1 LLSLSAINDPEKIGI
16 IEVINDYKRR
26 TVYIRRKFKVKL
38 FE

>member
-1 LLSLSAINDPEKIGI
+1 LLSLSAIKDPEKIGI
-16 IEVINDYKRR
+16 IEVINDYKR